1 MTAPPIRESGILT
14 LDEDDGMGN
23 GVTLREYL
31 SDETFDWPI
40 VNRARLLATI
50 TALHNLTT
58 PPAPIRPS
66 LRLKATKATGVDWA
80 PYVLALAK
88 EAALK
93 ADVSLRWW
101 HEFSATAR
109 ACFTESALPEEQ
121 SKFMDVVRERFD
133 VIEF

>member
-1 MTAPPIRESGILT
+1 MNALAAPVEPK
-14 LDEDDGMGN
+14 
-23 GVTLREYL
+23 
-31 SDETFDWPI
+31 PK
-40 VNRARLLATI
+40 
-50 TALHNLTT
+50 
-58 PPAPIRPS
+58 

-109 ACFTESALPEEQ
+109 ACFSEAALPEEQ